1 MNKFAKRVLNS
12 GKLHRNCLVIGTGF
26 GHLENLAKSLN
37 TVFVIN
43 DSNRDLRRR
52 NIVYKSDFT
61 GLSTIREIDFI
72 FIDYDQYP
80 NLQKL
85 QPVLQNNKAIIFI
98 EGEVVWPVNE
108 YKYLRSQ
115 GYSHIDLL
123 KGMQKW
129 VPT

>member
-1 MNKFAKRVLNS
+1 MNKFTKRVLNA
-12 GKLHRNCLVIGTGF
+12 GKHRRNGLVVGTGF
-26 GHLENLAKSLN
+26 GYLEKLAESLN

-43 DSNRDLRRR
+43 DGNRDLRKR
-52 NIVYKSDFT
+52 NIIYKSDFT

-80 NLQKL
+80 HVQKL
-85 QPVLQNNKAIIFI
+85 QPVLQNNKAVIFV
-98 EGEVVWPVNE
+98 EGEVVWPINE

-115 GYSHIDLL
+115 GYSHIDLH